1 MAQAGGFGLRVVKD
15 AIPMMSCVREIC
27 DLYGIDPYK
36 SISEGTLI
44 VMCRPK
50 KTDVVLAALRRRNIP
65 CAAIGEVTRK
75 GVKLVENGRE
85 KDLVHPVVDPFWPAY
100 FRSLQGK

>member
-1 MAQAGGFGLRVVKD
+1 
-15 AIPMMSCVREIC
+15 MMEGVGQIC

-50 KTDVVLAALRRRNIP
+50 KTDNVLAALRRRHIP
-65 CAAIGEVTRK
+65 CAAVGEVTRRRMVLVD
-75 GVKLVENGRE
+75 GDRETKL
-85 KDLVHPVVDPFWPAY
+85 DHPIVDPFWKAY
-100 FRSLQGK
+100 FGAIKAQVQRTKAK

>member
-1 MAQAGGFGLRVVKD
+1 
-15 AIPMMSCVREIC
+15 MSGVQEIC

-50 KTDVVLAALRRRNIP
+50 KTQAVLAALRRRNIP
-65 CAAIGEVTRK
+65 CAAVGEVTRK
-75 GVKLVENGRE
+75 GMVLVDDGRE
-85 KDLVHPVVDPFWPAY
+85 TKLVHPVVDPFWNAY
-100 FRSLQGK
+100 FGALNGK